1 MKGYHDLV
9 VEGRSEINQIEND
22 GPVAASA
29 QRIYLSDPPSDPPTG
44 INLSDPPTAVSD
56 FPGA

>member
-29 QRIYLSDPPSDPPTG
+29 QRIYLSDPPTG